1 MHVVLNMLRVQ
12 ATFDE
17 QKNVM
22 EEMFVQIE
30 KLDALRTELEQ
41 QLAEANLAGKA
52 VRTEVEEAKAAL
64 AVIDR
69 SKKRY

>member
-1 MHVVLNMLRVQ
+1 
-12 ATFDE
+12 
-17 QKNVM
+17 M

-64 AVIDR
+64 AVMTW